1 MFTHWK
7 YLQPNI
13 KVVSKV
19 LNIMTL
25 LDLNCSTLILHE
37 PGTLDQIGVYAS
49 SWSCCRALI
58 VSDPG
63 IVATGHPQR
72 AIHYLQQAGI
82 QTQLFTDVHENP
94 STDDVQRGVGIADEF
109 QPDLL
114 IGLGGGSSMDC
125 AKGINFLYCGGG
137 EMQDY
142 WGIGKATEPMLPMI
156 AIPTTAGTG
165 SETQSFALI
174 SDAKTH
180 AKMACG
186 DKKATY
192 KLAILD
198 PELTLT
204 QPAHVTAL
212 TGIDA
217 LAHALE
223 TYVTTKRTELS
234 MDYSRRAWELL
245 SINFINVI
253 DTPNDL
259 EARSA
264 MQLGACL
271 AGLAIEN
278 SMLGAA
284 HALANPLTAHFNIVH
299 GQAVASMLP
308 HVIRFNAQS
317 MESQYCQLASATNA
331 IAGDDSE
338 ALATFITE
346 ITQHSGLATRLEPQ
360 GVNADQLPMLA
371 ADAAK
376 QWTARFNPRTVEVED
391 LLALYQH
398 AF

>member
-1 MFTHWK
+1 
-7 YLQPNI
+7 
-13 KVVSKV
+13 
-19 LNIMTL
+19 MTL

-37 PGTLDQIGVYAS
+37 SGVLDQIGVYAS
-49 SWSCCRALI
+49 SWNCCRALI

-63 IVATGHPQR
+63 IVMTGHPQR
-72 AIHYLQQAGI
+72 AIEYLQQTGI

-94 STDDVQRGVGIADEF
+94 STVDVQRGVEIANQF
-109 QPDLL
+109 KPDLL

-125 AKGINFLYCGGG
+125 AKGINFVYCGGG
-137 EMQDY
+137 RMQDY

-174 SDAKTH
+174 SDATTH
-180 AKMACG
+180 TKMACG
-186 DKKATY
+186 DKKATC

-204 QPAHVTAL
+204 QPARITAL

-223 TYVTTKRTELS
+223 TFVTTKRTELS
-234 MDYSRRAWELL
+234 IDYSCRAWELL
-245 SINFINVI
+245 SVNFIKVI
-253 DTPNDL
+253 DNPHHL

-284 HALANPLTAHFNIVH
+284 HALATH
-299 GQAVASMLP
+299 
-308 HVIRFNAQS
+308 
-317 MESQYCQLASATNA
+317 
-331 IAGDDSE
+331 
-338 ALATFITE
+338 
-346 ITQHSGLATRLEPQ
+346 
-360 GVNADQLPMLA
+360 
-371 ADAAK
+371 
-376 QWTARFNPRTVEVED
+376 
-391 LLALYQH
+391 
-398 AF
+398 

>member
-1 MFTHWK
+1 
-7 YLQPNI
+7 
-13 KVVSKV
+13 
-19 LNIMTL
+19 MTL
-25 LDLNCSTLILHE
+25 LDLNCPTLILHA
-37 PGTLDQIGVYAS
+37 PGTLDQVGDYAS
-49 SWSCCRALI
+49 SWSCGRALI

-94 STDDVQRGVGIADEF
+94 STDDVQRGVEIANEF

-137 EMQDY
+137 QMQDY

-180 AKMACG
+180 TKMACG
-186 DKKATY
+186 DKKATC

-204 QPAHVTAL
+204 QPAQVTAL

-223 TYVTTKRTELS
+223 TYVTTKRTEVS

-245 SINFINVI
+245 SINFIKVI
-253 DTPNDL
+253 DDPNDL

-331 IAGDDSE
+331 ISGDDSE
-338 ALATFITE
+338 ALATFISE

-360 GVNADQLPMLA
+360 GVNAGELPMLA

-391 LLALYQH
+391 LLTLYQQ